1 MPGDLILIKTP
12 NPIYAAIRRLH
23 GQTYDHVVVVIDDA
37 RSLHISYPRAKL
49 VPTYLFTH
57 SIREGL
63 LIRPKWVNTEQRDQF
78 LFSLKHA
85 TVGKKY
91 DSFRVFNLSRMT
103 IFDQKKPE
111 PFQQTKSGN
120 VVTIQV
126 NPSVKDA
133 DSERVVCSH
142 QIFREL
148 NKIMPKLAFTVLHD
162 VQLTELDF
170 HKFGTFTPEDLLKA
184 AKYLESQ
191 DLFLIE

>member
-63 LIRPKWVNTEQRDQF
+63 LIRPKWVNTEQCDQF

-120 VVTIQV
+120 VVTIQWI
-126 NPSVKDA
+126 
-133 DSERVVCSH
+133 H
-142 QIFREL
+142 L
-148 NKIMPKLAFTVLHD
+148 
-162 VQLTELDF
+162 
-170 HKFGTFTPEDLLKA
+170 
-184 AKYLESQ
+184 
-191 DLFLIE
+191 